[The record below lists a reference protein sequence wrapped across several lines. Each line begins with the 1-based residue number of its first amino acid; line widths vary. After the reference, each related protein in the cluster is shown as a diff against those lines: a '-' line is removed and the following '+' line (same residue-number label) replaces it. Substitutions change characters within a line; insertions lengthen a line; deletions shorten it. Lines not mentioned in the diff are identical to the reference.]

1 MRRFYLPN
9 LDTLAL
15 TGGEAHHALHVLRL
29 QVGDEV
35 TVFDGR
41 GHEARCS
48 VTEIARDTVRL
59 TALQQ
64 STTQP
69 LRCRITLAQ
78 TVPKKTMDLI
88 IQKATEL
95 GVSAIMP
102 LISERTVVRLDAEHA
117 SKHSRTDRWRDIA
130 LEACKQCGN
139 NWLPEVHNPKKFS
152 DFLGELAQKERDYN
166 LKLIASLQSDA
177 KPLKTILADAPT
189 LHESRRS
196 PAKAERS
203 GAASVL
209 ILVGPEGDFTPS
221 ELDLAR
227 SAGCVPLSLGPLV
240 LRAETAALYALS
252 ILHHELHHA
261 QGVIQTS

>member
-9 LDTLAL
+9 LQMLAL

-41 GHEARCS
+41 GHEVRCS
-48 VTEIARDTVRL
+48 IAEIARDTVRL
-59 TALQQ
+59 TVLQH
-64 STTQP
+64 STTPP

-78 TVPKKTMDLI
+78 AVPKKTMDII

-95 GVSAIMP
+95 GVAAIIP
-102 LISERTVVRLDAEHA
+102 LISERTVVRLGAEPG
-117 SKHSRTDRWRDIA
+117 SKHSRADRWREIA
-130 LEACKQCGN
+130 LESCKQSGN
-139 NWLPEVHNPKKFS
+139 NWLPEVHPPQTFR
-152 DFLGELAQKERDYN
+152 DFLVKLTQKELAYDV
-166 LKLIASLQSDA
+166 KLIASLQSDA
-177 KPLKTILADAPT
+177 QPLKTILQSNAPIPRLRDFDAP
-189 LHESRRS
+189 
-196 PAKAERS
+196 
-203 GAASVL
+203 SVL
-209 ILVGPEGDFTPS
+209 ILIGPEGDFTPA
-221 ELDLAR
+221 ELDLAQ

-261 QGVIQTS
+261 QSAIKTT

>member
-1 MRRFYLPN
+1 MHRFYLPN
-9 LDTLAL
+9 LQTLAL

-48 VTEIARDTVRL
+48 TAEIARDKVRL
-59 TALQQ
+59 IALQH
-64 STTQP
+64 STTPP

-78 TVPKKTMDLI
+78 SVPKKTMDLI

-95 GVSAIMP
+95 GVAAIVP
-102 LISERTVVRLDAEHA
+102 LISERTVVRLDAELA
-117 SKHSRTDRWRDIA
+117 SNHSRADRWRDIA

-139 NWLPEVHNPKKFS
+139 NWLPEVHPPQTIR
-152 DFLGELAQKERDYN
+152 DFLVRLTQKERAYD

-177 KPLKTILADAPT
+177 QPLKTILQSNAPTFQRSDAP
-189 LHESRRS
+189 
-196 PAKAERS
+196 
-203 GAASVL
+203 SVL
-209 ILVGPEGDFTPS
+209 ILIGPEGDFTPS

-227 SAGCVPLSLGPLV
+227 SAGCVPLSLGPLGMP
-240 LRAETAALYALS
+240 LAERKPTTEVAAVTG
-252 ILHHELHHA
+252 IL
-261 QGVIQTS
+261 